1 MQCVQRSLTALFII
15 IYTFPVF
22 LVLLIIVVFISH
34 DLHVCYT
41 AMVRKYELGVN
52 DNRKQL
58 QSV

>member
-15 IYTFPVF
+15 IHTFPVF

-34 DLHVCYT
+34 DLCYT